1 MIFNLKLLEATSTT
15 HLALRMCHGCVYK
28 CRIVLGC
35 HALYYLQHFIGQCEL
50 LLYKLNCSLFISE
63 VLQYGK
69 CVFIFHTD
77 VFIDVSLMS

>member
-1 MIFNLKLLEATSTT
+1 MIFILKLLEATSTT
-15 HLALRMCHGCVYK
+15 HLALRMCHGCDYK
-28 CRIVLGC
+28 CRIVLDC
-35 HALYYLQHFIGQCEL
+35 HALYLQLFIGQCEL
-50 LLYKLNCSLFISE
+50 LLYKLNGSLFISE

>member
-1 MIFNLKLLEATSTT
+1 MYVC
-15 HLALRMCHGCVYK
+15 MCYGCVYK
-28 CRIVLGC
+28 CRNVLGC
-35 HALYYLQHFIGQCEL
+35 HPLYYLQHFIGQCEL